1 MNNDDIRIMREVV
14 SSMPDK
20 SGNEIHSAIEK
31 ALSARTY
38 HDPTC
43 QFCRANHGEMYPPH
57 DASQNCESG
66 KRAHCSCDVCF

>member
-1 MNNDDIRIMREVV
+1 VRRLEDFVTPLAQCIAEQEW
-14 SSMPDK
+14 PT
-20 SGNEIHSAIEK
+20 EIANV
-31 ALSARTY
+31 RTY
-38 HDPTC
+38 HDPNC